1 MSPPITIP
9 VSPGELFDKKT
20 ILEIK
25 KQRISDIRK
34 QVLIDHELALLSA
47 VARDVLARTS
57 RAPEI
62 EVLERKLLAVN
73 QRLWDIENAV
83 RASERASRFDAV
95 FIEAARQVYLNNDHR
110 ADLKYR
116 INLLLG
122 SPLVEV
128 KEHL

>member
-1 MSPPITIP
+1 
-9 VSPGELFDKKT
+9 
-20 ILEIK
+20 
-25 KQRISDIRK
+25 
-34 QVLIDHELALLSA
+34 
-47 VARDVLARTS
+47 VARDVLAGTC

-83 RASERASRFDAV
+83 RASERASRFDAA

-116 INLLLG
+116 INLLLE